1 MADVLAV
8 RDEYRTQNWAM
19 VIQECSNSGLSNRE
33 FCRQRGISE
42 KTYYYWL
49 RKLRN
54 YYVAC
59 GYTDLRLGI
68 DGLAAVVIWTRKVCS
83 SSATA
88 GRTGSRHCT
97 GSGTDISCFTNGCPT
112 GDFNGHGRNGA
123 EVAGSPELPL
133 AHGGTSYRAENSNPQ
148 GKTEGSLLSK
158 KLEQCRKNSYLSVLY
173 PAFML

>member
-54 YYVAC
+54 QM
-59 GYTDLRLGI
+59 
-68 DGLAAVVIWTRKVCS
+68 
-83 SSATA
+83 
-88 GRTGSRHCT
+88 
-97 GSGTDISCFTNGCPT
+97 
-112 GDFNGHGRNGA
+112 A
-123 EVAGSPELPL
+123 EVAGPQLVQLEPSPVPVQEDMLQIQYRGAELKLPVGVDMDAVAAL
-133 AHGGTSYRAENSNPQ
+133 LR
-148 GKTEGSLLSK
+148 SLQSL
-158 KLEQCRKNSYLSVLY
+158 
-173 PAFML
+173 